1 MYVVQLQ
8 HKHKYRHKDV
18 HMSEIST
25 RTYAG
30 TVFNCHRHLAQQSV
44 GLDTFVCPLTKS
56 TSISLVLVLSWLPC
70 TT

>member
-30 TVFNCHRHLAQQSV
+30 TVFNFRRHLAQQSEWD
-44 GLDTFVCPLTKS
+44 LIHLFVR
-56 TSISLVLVLSWLPC
+56 
-70 TT
+70 